1 MSENVIPKE
10 EWRIDIHVHKGKEN
24 EELFTFHRYVDGKPI
39 ETYRHVGNGEA
50 ILFATHVIL
59 GFEPPRK
66 LIPLNLPSR

>member
-50 ILFATHVIL
+50 IL
-59 GFEPPRK
+59 
-66 LIPLNLPSR
+66 